1 MVTDFLVTTVQ
12 LKGVFK
18 SSFLCWRLYS
28 QRKAWVIKFSH
39 LMLPMHRGSSH
50 SLSSWKSF
58 PRDGEGAFLQCG
70 LGSLWC
76 YIPAALAGGTKG
88 ASSSLCW
95 QSPGPSAGAE
105 GEAAEVRLSTPSA
118 RNTVECP
125 RDEFYSHRV
134 LKLCPKVKKDPSD
147 SPAFKNLPSSAQRCG
162 FLAFGKLWT
171 G

>member
-1 MVTDFLVTTVQ
+1 MLASVFTAKGLGHKVLPPDVTDA
-12 LKGVFK
+12 
-18 SSFLCWRLYS
+18 
-28 QRKAWVIKFSH
+28 QRK
-39 LMLPMHRGSSH
+39 LPFTE
-50 SLSSWKSF
+50 LL
-58 PRDGEGAFLQCG
+58 DGEGAFLQCG

-118 RNTVECP
+118 RNTFECP

-134 LKLCPKVKKDPSD
+134 LKLCPKMKKDPSD

-171 G
+171 R